1 MNLVKQNRATEM
13 GLPGLGLRIFGWE
26 PKIGS
31 WVGGAIR
38 WVGGVIASKVRPLPW
53 VGKWMADNVESI
65 TGYLAQQAEDSLQY
79 IGLNATLYTGN
90 GNASDGLTSTELE
103 KLNKWLPTFVAYAE
117 ALTDEVTKAFL
128 LNDNKAMLTGLN
140 AVLNKI
146 NAVQDHYAVTN
157 ELGLSDE
164 ANQQRQ
170 YVIYQS
176 FYLIVSAISEGLKEK
191 GLQLS
196 SKEVTF
202 PINQYDYRPLFSS
215 TVVTSVT
222 GDNYVLKTLSIGGG
236 TKTPIDDKGDLI
248 SGGGVLNPT
257 KPVTVKPGT
266 GTTVPVQT
274 VKPGTGT
281 TVPVQTVKPGNGS
294 TVPVQTV
301 KPGNGSTVPVQTDNG
316 TTANPT
322 TETKKKYNWLWWLL
336 AGYGGYK
343 VVKAVAK
350 DNKKSKK

>member
-1 MNLVKQNRATEM
+1 MNLIRQNRATEM
-13 GLPGLGLRIFGWE
+13 ALPGLGLRIFGWE

-53 VGKWMADNVESI
+53 AGKWIADNVESI
-65 TGYLAQQAEDSLQY
+65 TGYLAEQAEDGFRA
-79 IGLNATLYTGN
+79 IGLNAALYTGN
-90 GNASDGLTSTELE
+90 GNASDGLTSTERE

-117 ALTDEVTKAFL
+117 ALTDEVTKAFSL
-128 LNDNKAMLTGLN
+128 TNTQAMLTGLN

-170 YVIYQS
+170 YVIYQA
-176 FYLIVSAISEGLKEK
+176 FYLIVTAISEGLKEK
-191 GLQLS
+191 GLKLS

-215 TVVTSVT
+215 TTVTSVT
-222 GDNYVLKTLSIGGG
+222 GDNYVLSTSAIGGG
-236 TKTPIDDKGDLI
+236 TKLPVDKNPINN
-248 SGGGVLNPT
+248 GGVLTPT
-257 KPVTVKPGT
+257 T
-266 GTTVPVQT
+266 
-274 VKPGTGT
+274 
-281 TVPVQTVKPGNGS
+281 PVQTVKPGNG
-294 TVPVQTV
+294 TM
-301 KPGNGSTVPVQTDNG
+301 VPVQTDNG
-316 TTANPT
+316 TTDVVANPT
-322 TETKKKYNWLWWLL
+322 TEKKKNYNWLWWLL